1 MSRKILFILIVALL
15 PSLSAQVLP
24 DGMYQANSCSVG
36 STFVQMYEF
45 KADSFRYWIS
55 GFEELNPL
63 AFFGG
68 NYSIDGDSISLDI
81 MYYQG
86 GSCTQPEL
94 EYDPRL
100 ATASYGWSIKC
111 YSEEGK
117 NIHLKSPQLFV
128 LPIKIT
134 ADSIVIDGNAYYPLC
149 EPYWRN
155 LKI

>member
-1 MSRKILFILIVALL
+1 MSRKFLLVLIVGIL
-15 PSLSAQVLP
+15 PSLSAEVLP
-24 DGMYQANSCSVG
+24 DGMYQANSCGVG

-55 GFEELNPL
+55 GYEELNPL
-63 AFFGG
+63 TFFGG
-68 NYSIDGDSISLDI
+68 NYSIDGDSIGLDI

-86 GSCTQPEL
+86 GFCSEPEL

-111 YSEEGK
+111 YSKEGRRF
-117 NIHLKSPQLFV
+117 NLISPQSFV

-149 EPYWRN
+149 EPYN
-155 LKI
+155 YEM